1 MDQYGG
7 YGPGGYGKYK
17 GPGYAGAP
25 ALTMAAVKAPDGSLW
40 KDAYGLRLYDTFRIK
55 AGTVLPT
62 SQFLFFQQPLGSQ
75 QAGLNFA
82 AQYAKTLMDTNMQSN
97 GQIQKG
103 RLFVVHSMQI
113 RLIESGATDTT
124 YGSAG
129 AGTEMPTAPAGA
141 AAVSA
146 VNEEKALLE
155 AGFVTFQVDNRDF
168 EQGKFIHFPSPY
180 GISGFAG
187 GGVPGT
193 TNTDTVAV
201 ANNGFGRPY
210 RFPIPRYLDGLR
222 QFQVAGQFGYGITP
236 TRNANLECC
245 LEGFLYRD
253 VV

>member
-1 MDQYGG
+1 MSSSMG
-7 YGPGGYGKYK
+7 YGPGGFGKYR
-17 GPGYAGAP
+17 GPGSGGAP
-25 ALTMAAVKAPDGSLW
+25 SLTMAGVKGPNGETY
-40 KDAYGLRLYDTFRIK
+40 KDAYGFRLYDTFRIK
-55 AGTVLPT
+55 AGTAIPT
-62 SQFLFFQQPLGSQ
+62 SEFYFFQIPIGNQTS
-75 QAGLNFA
+75 GLNFA
-82 AQYAKTLMDTNMQSN
+82 AQYAKTKIDTNMQSN

-103 RLFVVHSMQI
+103 RLFVVHSMQF

-124 YGSAG
+124 YGSSG

-155 AGFVTFQVDNRDF
+155 GGFGTFVVDNRDF
-168 EQGKFIHFPSPY
+168 EEGKFIHFPSPY

-187 GGVPGT
+187 GGIPGT
-193 TNTDTVAV
+193 SNTDAVAV

-222 QFQVAGQFGYGITP
+222 QFQVKSQFAYPITP
-236 TRNANLECC
+236 TRNSNLECC

-253 VV
+253 VL

>member
-1 MDQYGG
+1 MSQGYGAG
-7 YGPGGYGKYK
+7 GFGAFKGPGPGGS
-17 GPGYAGAP
+17 AT
-25 ALTMAAVKAPDGSLW
+25 LTMAGVPAPNGQVF
-40 KDAYGLRLYDTFRIK
+40 KDAYGYRLYDTWRIK
-55 AGTVLPT
+55 AGTALPT
-62 SQFLFFQQPLGSQ
+62 NQFFFFQIPLGSTQ
-75 QAGLNFA
+75 PGLNFA
-82 AQYAKTLMDTNMQSN
+82 TTYSKTKIDTNMQSN

-103 RLFVVHSMQI
+103 RLFVIHSMQI

-124 YGSAG
+124 YGSSG

-155 AGFVTFQVDNRDF
+155 GGFATFQVDNRDY
-168 EQGKFIHFPSPY
+168 EEGKFIHFPSPY

-187 GGVPGT
+187 GGIPGT
-193 TNTDTVAV
+193 SNTDAVAV

-210 RFPIPRYLDGLR
+210 RFPLPRYIDGLR
-222 QFQVAGQFGYGITP
+222 QFQVAFQFAYAITP
-236 TRNANLECC
+236 TRNSNLECC